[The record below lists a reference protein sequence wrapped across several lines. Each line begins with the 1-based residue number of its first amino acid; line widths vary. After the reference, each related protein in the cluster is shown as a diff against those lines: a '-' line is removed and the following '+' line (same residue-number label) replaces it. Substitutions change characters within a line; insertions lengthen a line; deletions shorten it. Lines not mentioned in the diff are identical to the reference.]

1 MNAYDNMLVSIGEA
15 QSARRMKGIPKSLPL
30 LLISGECDPVGG
42 FGKGVRA
49 AYARYQAAGLQQVRC
64 LLYPGCRHELLNEVN
79 RETVY
84 ADLLDWMN
92 AHMAAG
98 QNG

>member
-1 MNAYDNMLVSIGEA
+1 M
-15 QSARRMKGIPKSLPL
+15 
-30 LLISGECDPVGG
+30 GG